1 MAILLVNKTC
11 SMQFIGTSKY
21 KLCPERG
28 FSTQSQGKWAKH
40 SNINQSMYYQSEAW
54 CRDSTIFSSL
64 SPLLTPCIYINQ
76 KSKTVTLSQAVS
88 YRPSNSMLNHLQP
101 NAMAVILLCLRLWS
115 NSEALQADVPF
126 KAVQLSQLIAL
137 ARDTHSASS
146 LCLKLGFN
154 MPMRIT

>member
-1 MAILLVNKTC
+1 M
-11 SMQFIGTSKY
+11 
-21 KLCPERG
+21 PG
-28 FSTQSQGKWAKH
+28 FNSLS
-40 SNINQSMYYQSEAW
+40 
-54 CRDSTIFSSL
+54 RL

-101 NAMAVILLCLRLWS
+101 NAITVILLCLRLWS

-137 ARDTHSASS
+137 ARDTHSVSS

-154 MPMRIT
+154 MPMRITYRTASSKLQKRSAVLREAVKFIHCCHVEEYL